1 MINLYKKHRPNPEF
15 QQALVRLAIYVFG
28 LIYIGLG
35 SYTGYYPISSST
47 YYNFAVIFL
56 LYVIIAFWHVMLYPQ
71 VKYRSYITLFLDILA
86 STYCIHLTGG
96 ASSPMYIMYVWIFV
110 GQAVR
115 FGRKNLYM
123 SSVFSLLGYSSIIV
137 YEQSWSLKTFE
148 AVFLTLCL
156 LLLPVYIDLMLKK
169 TNIAR
174 KEADDANRAK
184 SAFLANMSHEL
195 RTPLNAIIGYSDML
209 VEDAR
214 ELGESQLS
222 ADLQKIH
229 MSGQHLLALITNIL
243 DLSKIEAG
251 KMGVYLGPV
260 DVRRMIEEV
269 GATVRSLIEEAG
281 NEYVIEYLDEPVEII
296 ADELKLKQVLIN
308 LLGNAAKFTENG
320 RIELITRFER
330 IKDDDWVFFKVRD
343 NGIGIPPD
351 QSGNLFSP
359 FTQID
364 ASTTRKFGGSG
375 LGLSISRSY
384 CRMMGGDLT
393 LQSLPGKGSCF
404 EVSLPVEGLP
414 SINNIK
420 EKKYKKNEAYA

>member
-1 MINLYKKHRPNPEF
+1 MINLYKKHQYNPEF
-15 QQALVRLAIYVFG
+15 RQVFVRVSYCLFG
-28 LIYIGLG
+28 LVYIGLG
-35 SYTGYYPISSST
+35 YYTNYYPISSWAFSYFAIILTLYLIIST
-47 YYNFAVIFL
+47 WH
-56 LYVIIAFWHVMLYPQ
+56 IILYPE
-71 VKYRSYITLFLDILA
+71 VKYRPYVTVFLDIVGV
-86 STYCIHLTGG
+86 TYGIHLTGG
-96 ASSPMYIMYVWIFV
+96 AASPLYIMYVWIFV
-110 GQAVR
+110 GNAVR
-115 FGRKNLYM
+115 FGRKNLYL
-123 SSVFSLLGYSSIIV
+123 SCVFSLLGFMAVII

-148 AVFLTLCL
+148 AAFVMVCL
-156 LLLPVYIDLMLKK
+156 LLLPVYIDIMLKK
-169 TNIAR
+169 VNIAR

-209 VEDAR
+209 VEDVR
-214 ELGESQLS
+214 ELEQPQLS
-222 ADLQKIH
+222 ADLDKIH

-251 KMGVYLGPV
+251 KMGVYLGSV
-260 DVRRMIEEV
+260 DVRRMIDEV
-269 GATVRSLIEEAG
+269 GATVSPLIEKAG
-281 NEYVIEYLDEPVEII
+281 NEYVIEYQDEPVEII

-320 RIELITRFER
+320 RIELMTRFER
-330 IKDDDWVFFKVRD
+330 IKDKDWVFFKVRD

-359 FTQID
+359 FTQVD
-364 ASTTRKFGGSG
+364 ASSTRKFGGSG

-393 LQSLPGKGSCF
+393 LQSVPGKGSCF

-414 SINNIK
+414 AINNIK